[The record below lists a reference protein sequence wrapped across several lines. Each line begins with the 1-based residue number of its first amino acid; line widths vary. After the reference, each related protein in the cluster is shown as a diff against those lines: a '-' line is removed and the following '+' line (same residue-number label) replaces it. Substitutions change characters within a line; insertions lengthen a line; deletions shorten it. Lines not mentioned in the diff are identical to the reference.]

1 MNPDEPLLVLDRP
14 FDRIVRSVL
23 DGFLHEGFTVT
34 PVDPGDLLQ
43 ARRHPGCSMRCA
55 LLTPPCLFG
64 RGVTAGAAA
73 PPSCRVSVF
82 ELNGSCT
89 LVTAENRLARYLLA
103 SLAGRN
109 SDGIG
114 DALRLILRDMA
125 ETSA

>member
-1 MNPDEPLLVLDRP
+1 MRAIFRLAP
-14 FDRIVRSVL
+14 
-23 DGFLHEGFTVT
+23 
-34 PVDPGDLLQ
+34 
-43 ARRHPGCSMRCA
+43 HPGCSMRYA
-55 LLTPPCLFG
+55 FLDATLPVRP
-64 RGVTAGAAA
+64 GVTAGAAP